1 MASLISA
8 LDKHTPSQIGENGST
23 EYTWSNSI
31 KERINQLSFQL
42 TRTRDSNTIDQL
54 ALQTDLAALTSL
66 LEQSEHH

>member
-31 KERINQLSFQL
+31 RESIIQLNFQL
-42 TRTRDSNTIDQL
+42 KDS
-54 ALQTDLAALTSL
+54 TDLFRNMN
-66 LEQSEHH
+66 